1 MTIDDPIAPLSPAM
15 ILVETQLAD
24 NIGSAARAMLNF
36 GLDRMR
42 LVNPKPEWPSDRA
55 SALASGA
62 DKVLRA
68 AKVCRSL
75 TEAVADLQVVY
86 ATSARPRD
94 LVRRIITP
102 EQAGREMRDHV
113 AAGRQVGVL
122 FGPERM
128 GLINDDLAM
137 VDAVI
142 TIPVNPE
149 FASLNLA
156 QAVLLIGYE
165 WMRHGVEVPASE
177 LRSNESDVATRQHLM
192 SFVDRLIAELDETGF
207 LRVAQMRPAMIRN
220 IYALLYRTQ
229 ATDQEVRTMHGMLTE
244 LVSKRLA
251 KRKQV

>member
-1 MTIDDPIAPLSPAM
+1 MSSPALIPPTF

-55 SALASGA
+55 IALASGA
-62 DKVLRA
+62 DRVLRE

-75 TEAVADLQVVY
+75 GEAVSDLQVVY

-102 EQAGREMRDHV
+102 EQAGREMRAH
-113 AAGRQVGVL
+113 AANGVRCGVL

-128 GLINDDLAM
+128 GLVNDDLAS

-142 TIPVNPE
+142 TAPVNPDYG
-149 FASLNLA
+149 SINLA
-156 QAVLLIGYE
+156 QAVLLIAYE
-165 WMRHGVEVPASE
+165 WVRTGSDLAPSVLRTGDSPIAS
-177 LRSNESDVATRQHLM
+177 RQHLQ
-192 SFVDRLIAELDETGF
+192 SFLDRLVSELDESGF
-207 LRVAQMRPAMIRN
+207 LRVSHMRPAMIRN
-220 IYALLYRTQ
+220 IHALFSRTQ
-229 ATDQEVRTMHGMLTE
+229 LTDQEVRTLHGILTE
-244 LVSKRLA
+244 LVNIRLT
-251 KRKQV
+251 RRPRPE